1 MDIIHD
7 TSNIQLCK
15 IADLYDMPDYV
26 KTAEALD
33 KESAAGLPA
42 ELFADQVGMHF
53 PINNRAQTWLSAAY
67 FNENEEKMAADV
79 AGAAKEMI
87 LKAAS
92 IYNIDQDVRDVF
104 ACEKVAAD
112 DQPEVYYCYTDEN
125 GRHHYPVFGPE
136 GVKKACAH
144 FDTHYSDYKP
154 TVRHEIARN
163 IIKKAQDFGVEP
175 SRPVM
180 IHGGLGLIDTAA
192 LASEIFERAKMTKD
206 AEAAAALGN
215 LASLLEV
222 MDASDLCGETE
233 KIAEVMEAV
242 DTLNGMDRNYDH
254 LYWSPMEA
262 ICPMTVKEAEAF
274 VNDTL
279 ELKNHHF
286 SLKKLAELDATI
298 FTDVL
303 GEDFAGELTHEDGT
317 LSVEKMAEILP
328 TLPDTDKRLLEKH
341 IVSSCEE

>member
-33 KESAAGLPA
+33 KEAADGLPC

-53 PINNRAQTWLSAAY
+53 PINNRANTWLSAAY
-67 FNENEEKMAADV
+67 FNENEEKMASDV
-79 AGAAKEMI
+79 AKATKDMI
-87 LKAAS
+87 LKAAA

-104 ACEKVAAD
+104 SHEKTAASD
-112 DQPEVYYCYTDEN
+112 EPEVYYCYTDKN
-125 GRHHYPVFGPE
+125 GRNHYPVFGPE
-136 GVKKACAH
+136 GVKRACAY
-144 FDTHYSDYKP
+144 FDTHYSDYEPK
-154 TVRHEIARN
+154 VRSEIAHN
-163 IIKKAQDFGVEP
+163 IVKKAQDFGVEP
-175 SRPVM
+175 SRTVM
-180 IHGGLGLIDTAA
+180 IHGGLGLVDRAA
-192 LASEIFERAKMTKD
+192 LASEILERAKMTKD

-242 DTLNGMDRNYDH
+242 DTLNGMDRHYDH
-254 LYWSPMEA
+254 LYWSPLEA
-262 ICPMTVKEAEAF
+262 ICPMTIKEAEDLM
-274 VNDTL
+274 NDTL
-279 ELKNHHF
+279 ELKNHSF

-303 GEDFAGELTHEDGT
+303 GEDFAGELTHEDGR
-317 LSVEKMAEILP
+317 LSLEKMADILP
-328 TLPDTDKRLLEKH
+328 TLPDTDKWLLEKH
-341 IVSSCEE
+341 IVESCEE